1 MKTKRPSKRNSLKEN
16 KKFPYKRLSSRRK
29 ELNPDG
35 SNTGL
40 AETQNDMEEDVK
52 LEHKSKFADNHAE
65 KHLFV
70 ECDVIARE
78 DMRKRKER
86 ILANLEGAGA
96 RG

>member
-16 KKFPYKRLSSRRK
+16 KKFPYKRLNSRRK

-40 AETQNDMEEDVK
+40 AETRSESGEENKD
-52 LEHKSKFADNHAE
+52 EQMPENTDNHAE
-65 KHLFV
+65 KHFFT
-70 ECDVIARE
+70 EDDIIARE
-78 DMRKRKER
+78 DMRKR